1 MDCNWSG
8 LVVENDVK
16 SKFENMLPQDNKYEI
31 NFFKVLP
38 KPKKKGDTN
47 AAPDTCNSAQLN
59 CHFKLDT
66 DINDKKLAHQWL
78 EEFSS
83 ITKTSWNRG
92 NWHKDTDDVN
102 AARIIFSARRKC
114 IQNVHKTV
122 NPKTHQMRA
131 DQTKGKNQD
140 CPSWL
145 TMKIRK
151 PKDGV
156 DLSMSVEMVFQHSH
170 PLDAGTALRYHP
182 VAEATKQKF
191 LDLFSSGCT
200 ASSAYHT
207 HRANLRQEYP
217 DTYVRVLGDR
227 SLSPDFPWVNN
238 FHSQFMLEKYGTIDG
253 PDALKR
259 AMDHADKFNAEHPAE
274 DGKKMVVVHQRPD
287 GHVIIAICNELER
300 RVHEVSINIYL
311 LGISIYIYKKTF

>member
-47 AAPDTCNSAQLN
+47 AAPDICNSAQLN

-227 SLSPDFPWVNN
+227 SVSPDITWVNN
-238 FHSQFMLEKYGTIDG
+238 FHGQFMLEKYGTIDG